1 MAIVASMPLQSG
13 SLRSIS
19 VTSGWCSRN
28 RCNASAPLAASAT
41 SSMSGW
47 FLMTAA
53 IPSRK
58 SGWSSTLKMRIIRL
72 SLSSTCVQLPLMPL
86 SNSAGG
92 PDLTLLESN
101 PARHAQ
107 LDLGSQ
113 CDSAQN
119 AKPGADSFGPLAHSA
134 ETPVSIPSP
143 LQFLRIDPAPVVA
156 HRDAQLAA
164 PIFDIRL
171 DILGPGM
178 AVSIDNR
185 LTANAVNFVT
195 QLLPQF
201 PLPSFHNHSKSDR
214 WAQAQVVRNTGK
226 GLAERWKAQRAQA
239 LHGESS
245 LLEDALHHQD
255 EIAKSRLRIR

>member
-19 VTSGWCSRN
+19 VTSGWCSRS

-164 PIFDIRL
+164 PIFDLRL

-178 AVSIDNR
+178 AVIIDNR
-185 LTANAVNFVT
+185 PTAHAVNFVT
-195 QLLPQF
+195 QLPPPF
-201 PLPSFHNHSKSDR
+201 PLASIHNHFQSDR
-214 WAQAQVVRNTGK
+214 SGDAPVDRNNRQRLAD
-226 GLAERWKAQRAQA
+226 GLQAQRAQ
-239 LHGESS
+239 G
-245 LLEDALHHQD
+245 LHHD
-255 EIAKSRLRIR
+255 SCD